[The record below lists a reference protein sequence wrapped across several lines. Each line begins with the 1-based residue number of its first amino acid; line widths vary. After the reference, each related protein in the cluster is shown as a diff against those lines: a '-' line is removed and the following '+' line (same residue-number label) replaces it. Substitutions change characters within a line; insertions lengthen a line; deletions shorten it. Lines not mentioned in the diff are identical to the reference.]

1 MPDLSSAFCVIEKI
15 FSFSGGW
22 NCELP
27 QTFLLVMIGI
37 MFLKDFADEFAPNL
51 FSFVKKNL
59 FLRYV
64 VYVLLICLIVMYGAF
79 DNGQFIYANF

>member
-1 MPDLSSAFCVIEKI
+1 
-15 FSFSGGW
+15 
-22 NCELP
+22 
-27 QTFLLVMIGI
+27 MIGI